1 MQGRLALDLA
11 REHQPILI
19 LLDLHLPDIPGDQVL
34 QKARDDPATAAI
46 PVVIVSADATPG
58 QTQRILAA
66 GASAYLSKP
75 FNVSELLRIV
85 DDLLSE
91 CSHAFGGKPP
101 APSTSAGG
109 WLAFDLDAVDLRGGC
124 AEVAECVVLDEVV
137 VPDRECRQA
146 SSANDS

>member
-1 MQGRLALDLA
+1 VQRIVASRSDVEIIPAMQGRLALDLA

-34 QKARDDPATAAI
+34 QRLRDDPATAAI

-58 QTQRILAA
+58 QTQRLLAA

-91 CSHAFGGKPP
+91 VQVTP
-101 APSTSAGG
+101 
-109 WLAFDLDAVDLRGGC
+109 R
-124 AEVAECVVLDEVV
+124 
-137 VPDRECRQA
+137 R
-146 SSANDS
+146 

>member
-1 MQGRLALDLA
+1 MNRHAVVYIEDNLANLKLVQRIVASRTDVEIIPAMQGRLGLDLA

-34 QKARDDPATAAI
+34 QKLRDDPVTAAI

-58 QTQRILAA
+58 QTQRLLAA

-75 FNVSELLRIV
+75 FNVSDLLHIV

-91 CSHAFGGKPP
+91 LRT
-101 APSTSAGG
+101 APY
-109 WLAFDLDAVDLRGGC
+109 
-124 AEVAECVVLDEVV
+124 
-137 VPDRECRQA
+137 
-146 SSANDS
+146 